1 MSHFWPINPCNVI
14 FKLVSKVLANRLKMI
29 SGSIISECQSAF
41 VANGMITDN
50 ILISFETLHY
60 MKSKRQGNIAQM
72 VLKLDM
78 RKTYDKV
85 E

>member
-1 MSHFWPINPCNVI
+1 
-14 FKLVSKVLANRLKMI
+14 MI
-29 SGSIISECQSAF
+29 I
-41 VANGMITDN
+41 DN
-50 ILISFETLHY
+50 ILTSFETLHY
-60 MKSKRQGNIAQM
+60 MKSKRQGNTAQM